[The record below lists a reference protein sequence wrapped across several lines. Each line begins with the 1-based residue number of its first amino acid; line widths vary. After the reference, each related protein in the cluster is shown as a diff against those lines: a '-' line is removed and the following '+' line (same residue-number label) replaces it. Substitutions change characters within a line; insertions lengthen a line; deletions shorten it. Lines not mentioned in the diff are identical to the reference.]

1 MVRLSGQEGE
11 KLDKVFGEKIGGLD
25 YQIRKGVYAIIFN
38 SAKDKVLA
46 VQNSRGHYFLPGGG
60 IENEESYQECLEREM
75 LEETG
80 YKVFLGSF
88 IGNAKRY
95 FQSTKNE
102 PLLNDGYFYLAELL
116 DKMQEPIEDDH
127 FIKWINID
135 SVRELLVHEHHY
147 WAVKEGLKG

>member
-1 MVRLSGQEGE
+1 M
-11 KLDKVFGEKIGGLD
+11 DKVFWRKKIGGLD

-80 YKVFLGSF
+80 YKVFF
-88 IGNAKRY
+88 R
-95 FQSTKNE
+95 F
-102 PLLNDGYFYLAELL
+102 FYWQCE
-116 DKMQEPIEDDH
+116 EIFSIH
-127 FIKWINID
+127 
-135 SVRELLVHEHHY
+135 
-147 WAVKEGLKG
+147 